1 MIIVKLMGGL
11 GNQMFQYAFG
21 KSLSI
26 LNNTEL
32 KIDRTFLDDKSP
44 RENFTFRDFELDVF
58 KLDPVYATSQEI
70 KLRNN
75 ANILQKL
82 FPFYNRFQSF
92 SEHLSQIPK
101 LAPSAYSNVYLEG
114 YWQNEDYFKHANKVI
129 REEFQFK
136 YSPTGKNKELTELIL
151 SKNAIS
157 VHVRRGDYAH
167 NQVINSV
174 HGLLTPTYYEHAAS
188 YIQGNIFDPHYFV
201 FSDDIEWAKSNVQLG
216 NNATYINH
224 NSGKNS
230 FEDLR
235 LMSLCKH
242 NIIANSSF
250 SWWGAWL
257 NTNPEK
263 IVIAPEKW
271 FSNPSISTEIIP
283 SNWIKL

>member
-21 KSLSI
+21 KSLAI

-44 RENFTFRDFELDVF
+44 RKNFTFRDFELDVF
-58 KLDPVYATSQEI
+58 KLDAIFATSQEI

-75 ANILQKL
+75 TNILQKL
-82 FPFYNRFQSF
+82 FPFYNHFQSF

-101 LAPSAYSNVYLEG
+101 LEPSAYSNVYIEG
-114 YWQNEDYFKHANKVI
+114 YWQNEDYFKLAKEVI
-129 REEFQFK
+129 QEDFRFK
-136 YSPTGKNKELTELIL
+136 SSPTGKNKELAELIL

-174 HGLLTPTYYEHAAS
+174 HGLLTTTYYEHAAS
-188 YIQGNIFDPHYFV
+188 YIQDNIFEPHYFV
-201 FSDDIEWAKSNVQLG
+201 FSDDIEWAKSNIQLR
-216 NNATYINH
+216 NNTTYINH

-257 NTNPEK
+257 NANPDK

-271 FSNPSISTEIIP
+271 FANPSISTDIIP